1 MKVEIEQDRN
11 MQIPVSDTS
20 TKRERLE
27 IGENYNKFHQAYQF
41 IRKV

>member
-1 MKVEIEQDRN
+1 MKAEIEQDRN
-11 MQIPVSDTS
+11 MQIPVSDPS

-27 IGENYNKFHQAYQF
+27 IGENYNKFLQAYQF